1 MGTTNQTQDAIAAT
15 GRYQLDPE
23 IATALAPLAAAAVDA
38 PVIARGDW
46 RALRENANAN
56 LAFLASLGAP
66 IADEVQMQSLSIRDD
81 DGAEIRARWYT
92 RGDECPGAAVVY
104 AHGGGMI
111 AGNLDVYDGVIA
123 EYVAATGVP
132 FLSVDYRLAPEAPGP
147 RPAEDVDA
155 AVTWLRNQAAEL
167 GVSPERIAIMGD
179 SGGGGVAASAAIIA
193 RDRGIGLTRQILIY
207 PMLDDRNLAGDTAR
221 APFLSWTYDMNFTGW
236 SARLGDQ
243 LGGEDV
249 SPVTAP
255 ARLTDFRGLAP
266 AYVEVGDL
274 DIFRDENIAYA
285 QGLAAAEVPIE
296 LHVHPGAPHGFERFA
311 PQSQLARRAMQDRLR
326 VIQDL

>member
-1 MGTTNQTQDAIAAT
+1 MGTTKQTQDAIAAT

-193 RDRGIGLTRQILIY
+193 PPRDRTDAPDPDLS
-207 PMLDDRNLAGDTAR
+207 DAR
-221 APFLSWTYDMNFTGW
+221 
-236 SARLGDQ
+236 
-243 LGGEDV
+243 
-249 SPVTAP
+249 
-255 ARLTDFRGLAP
+255 
-266 AYVEVGDL
+266 
-274 DIFRDENIAYA
+274 
-285 QGLAAAEVPIE
+285 
-296 LHVHPGAPHGFERFA
+296 
-311 PQSQLARRAMQDRLR
+311 
-326 VIQDL
+326 